1 MKQSNMNDAKLNL
14 SHCVTDPAPKKTAAK
29 PQIGV
34 AKGDFTVPHSFFEP
48 LSNGILKAF
57 GGLS

>member
-1 MKQSNMNDAKLNL
+1 MNDAKLNL